1 MRASAGEQLPVRM
14 VEMLL
19 MGAEVTDFKENITII
34 IFYILPTTAFL
45 CFFLLFPIS
54 YFFGSGCPVKADINW
69 C

>member
-34 IFYILPTTAFL
+34 IIFYILPTTAL
-45 CFFLLFPIS
+45 FFSSLS
-54 YFFGSGCPVKADINW
+54 YFLFYWIWVPC
-69 C
+69 

>member
-34 IFYILPTTAFL
+34 
-45 CFFLLFPIS
+45 FFLHFTHNSIVMFFSSLS
-54 YFFGSGCPVKADINW
+54 YFLFFWIWVPC
-69 C
+69 